1 MHTPRTLRTFLG
13 IAGLSGAA
21 LFAAGM
27 LAMAQPDTPA
37 RADDYGYGYGHG
49 WGMRG
54 DGPPPGFAFHH
65 RHGRDG
71 LCDVRAAGMLRRLDG
86 VVPDLMDLSPSQQ
99 KSWED
104 LMASADTAR
113 AKVRAA
119 CGDRE
124 RADATAPER
133 LARVETIM
141 TAALDGVHEVRPK
154 LDAFYAGLSERQR
167 KGLDELLDHRGHHFG
182 RMHDGDH
189 KGPGDR
195 PNAAIQDE
203 SETR

>member
-1 MHTPRTLRTFLG
+1 MHTPRHFRTFLG

-27 LAMAQPDTPA
+27 LALAQPDTPA
-37 RADDYGYGYGHG
+37 RANDNGYGYGHG

-54 DGPPPGFAFHH
+54 DGPPPPPPGFAFHH
-65 RHGRDG
+65 RGGRYSHDG
-71 LCDVRAAGMLRRLDG
+71 LCGARATGMLRRLDG

-104 LMASADTAR
+104 LMASADAAR
-113 AKVRAA
+113 AKVKAA
-119 CGDRE
+119 CGDRQ
-124 RADATAPER
+124 RTVATAPER

-141 TAALDGVHEVRPK
+141 TAALDGVHEVRPR

-167 KGLDELLDHRGHHFG
+167 KGLDELLDRRGHHF
-182 RMHDGDH
+182 RPMHDR
-189 KGPGDR
+189 PGTDA
-195 PNAAIQDE
+195 PDAP
-203 SETR
+203 ETR

>member
-1 MHTPRTLRTFLG
+1 MNTPRTFRTLLG

-27 LAMAQPDTPA
+27 LALAQPDTPA
-37 RADDYGYGYGHG
+37 QANDHGYGHG
-49 WGMRG
+49 RTMGY
-54 DGPPPGFAFHH
+54 GFHGHH
-65 RHGRDG
+65 RYGHGGPCSD
-71 LCDVRAAGMLRRLDG
+71 RAAGMLKRLDG

-104 LMASADTAR
+104 LMASADAAR
-113 AKVRAA
+113 AKVKEA
-119 CGDRE
+119 CGDPR
-124 RADATAPER
+124 RTVATAPER

-167 KGLDELLDHRGHHFG
+167 KGLDELLDRRGHHDG
-182 RMHDGDH
+182 RMD
-189 KGPGDR
+189 KGPGGLPDT
-195 PNAAIQDE
+195 AIQDE